1 MVHFFD
7 PSSFWVPTTSLSLKL
22 HEKPIQP
29 GFWAQKRRFWAF
41 RNFFLENHGFSVQN
55 GNFFFINT
63 FCPEMS
69 RNLFQ
74 TWFAVI
80 FIIPAHQNGQN
91 GIFDHFRP
99 FLVIFSGY
107 PKIANLGG
115 CVSPKWTF
123 LAWIRFF
130 RSKTIFDMLWVSRN
144 LLVKTQSKNGIF
156 FLGISTMEF
165 LHIFALICPFIG
177 LFEWFRAK
185 TTWET
190 HPTGFLSQ
198 KKGILCF
205 SEFFSKKSMK
215 IFLIIQNFSESFLK
229 HQNLFF
235 LCSEI

>member
-1 MVHFFD
+1 MENTSNQVSELKKGDFERFKIFFWKIMV
-7 PSSFWVPTTSLSLKL
+7 
-22 HEKPIQP
+22 
-29 GFWAQKRRFWAF
+29 F
-41 RNFFLENHGFSVQN
+41 RCKN

-69 RNLFQ
+69 QNLFQ

-115 CVSPKWTF
+115 GVSPKWTF

-156 FLGISTMEF
+156 FF
-165 LHIFALICPFIG
+165 
-177 LFEWFRAK
+177 W
-185 TTWET
+185 
-190 HPTGFLSQ
+190 
-198 KKGILCF
+198 
-205 SEFFSKKSMK
+205 
-215 IFLIIQNFSESFLK
+215 NF
-229 HQNLFF
+229 N
-235 LCSEI
+235 